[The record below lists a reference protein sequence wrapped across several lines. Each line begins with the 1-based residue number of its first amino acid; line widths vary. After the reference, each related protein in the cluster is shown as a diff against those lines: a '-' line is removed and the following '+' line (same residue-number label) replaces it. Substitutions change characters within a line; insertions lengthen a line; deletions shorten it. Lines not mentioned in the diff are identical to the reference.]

1 MQDDELKKLKQ
12 PNKLNEL
19 TKEENNG

>member
-19 TKEENNG
+19 TKEETNG